1 MESVEEQP
9 VFSGD
14 GQKKIVQA
22 PGAQGFIDPFNEW
35 IFNGELLQ

>member
-1 MESVEEQP
+1 MESLEEQP

-14 GQKKIVQA
+14 GQKKMSKPQVLR
-22 PGAQGFIDPFNEW
+22 GFIDPLNEW